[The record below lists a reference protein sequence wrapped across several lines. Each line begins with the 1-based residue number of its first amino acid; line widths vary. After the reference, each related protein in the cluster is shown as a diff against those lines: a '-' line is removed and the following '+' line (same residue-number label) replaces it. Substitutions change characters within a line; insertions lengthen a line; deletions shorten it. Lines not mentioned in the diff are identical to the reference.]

1 VAKKSWLALQKKREM
16 IVAKYAEKRKELL
29 EVRDYEALQ
38 KLPRNSSATRL
49 NNRCSLTGRS
59 RAYYRR
65 FGISR
70 IMLRE
75 LALLGQIPGVTKAS
89 W

>member
-1 VAKKSWLALQKKREM
+1 MAKTCLRVKA
-16 IVAKYAEKRKELL
+16 RKEPKFK
-29 EVRDYEALQ
+29 VRKY
-38 KLPRNSSATRL
+38 TRCPL
-49 NNRCSLTGRS
+49 CGRP